1 MGKSSKKK
9 SGAKSGAK
17 ETDYGRELYEL
28 MIRKGYPEDFSRLV
42 SAELHTEFTG
52 KRMIG
57 YLAAREGAL
66 PLEEVADEMLAILSD
81 RDRIVQKHQTEY
93 AQAKINEMYRD

>member
-1 MGKSSKKK
+1 MDCVAEIDMNKVSDHSVQ
-9 SGAKSGAK
+9 
-17 ETDYGRELYEL
+17 LYEF
-28 MIRKGYPEDFSRLV
+28 MVRKGYPAEFSAV
-42 SAELHTEFTG
+42 VANELHTEFTV
-52 KRMIG
+52 KRMMG
-57 YLAAREGAL
+57 YLSKSDVL